1 MTQGRAY
8 VTGIPLIGIN
18 LLLNVIRCTYMLEIK
33 ERTVRGGLRQWL
45 FAINYNVICF

>member
-8 VTGIPLIGIN
+8 ATGIPLIGIN
-18 LLLNVIRCTYMLEIK
+18 SLLNVIRCKYVLEIK

-45 FAINYNVICF
+45 LAINYNVICF